1 MLAAMSSPRKRE
13 SISSPTAPR
22 FRGGD
27 RFRWCGA
34 TTSLLVAAGLF
45 GLIAARLPAQTADP
59 ATTPGAKATAVAA
72 DRGSITPATQNPAGE
87 IKRRVLVVNVP
98 VTVLDKR
105 GFPVIDL
112 TQNQFRVY
120 EDGKPQAITYFHQE
134 PLPPL
139 RIGLVLDTSNSMR
152 MQMKYERDAAVGF
165 VYNMLEG
172 DNTRNQIFLE
182 TFDESSSIL
191 QGFTADPDV
200 LNTKIRNL
208 KAGGGKAMY
217 DAIYNACETMMKA
230 GPAEGTRR
238 VLVLI
243 SDGLDVQSKHT
254 EEEAISMAHRAEVSI
269 YTIGNSP
276 YGFQNPGDKYLREL
290 ADNTG
295 GWSFFPLEKEVGA
308 DLATGYLAHGTIND
322 DGSENMGLGAATG
335 IYTAQQLEHIA
346 DALTNLGRQLDS
358 QYSIG
363 YTPADQ
369 NLNGAYR
376 KIHVVVLR
384 KGVRVRSKTG
394 YFALAQ

>member
-1 MLAAMSSPRKRE
+1 MGRRIILVLAA
-13 SISSPTAPR
+13 
-22 FRGGD
+22 
-27 RFRWCGA
+27 
-34 TTSLLVAAGLF
+34 LLVSGPFSL
-45 GLIAARLPAQTADP
+45 RLPAQSADLAASSTTRTAL
-59 ATTPGAKATAVAA
+59 A
-72 DRGSITPATQNPAGE
+72 DRGPAPTKTQNPAGK
-87 IKRRVLVVNVP
+87 IKLRVLVVNVP

-112 TQNQFRVY
+112 TQNDFKVY
-120 EDGKPQAITYFHQE
+120 EDGKQQAITYFHQE

-152 MQMKYERDAAVGF
+152 MQMNYEKDAATGF

-172 DNTRNQIFLE
+172 GNSRNQIFLE
-182 TFDESSSIL
+182 TFDETSSML
-191 QGFTADPDV
+191 QGFTSDPD
-200 LNTKIRNL
+200 LLDSKIRNL

-217 DAIYNACETMMKA
+217 DAIYSACEVMLKS

-254 EEEAISMAHRAEVSI
+254 EDEAISMAHRAETSI
-269 YTIGNSP
+269 YTVGNSP
-276 YGFQNPGDKYLREL
+276 YGFSNPGDKYLREL

-322 DGSENMGLGAATG
+322 DGSENMGLGAASG

-346 DALTNLGRQLDS
+346 DALQNLGRQLDS

-376 KIHVVVLR
+376 RIHVVVLR
-384 KGVRVRSKTG
+384 KGVHVRSKTG
-394 YFALAQ
+394 YFALAQP